1 MPLFGEH
8 TQFEEF
14 DWQQQGEYMAAD
26 NLRLLLSMDGQ
37 V

>member
-1 MPLFGEH
+1 MPLFREH
-8 TQFEEF
+8 AQFEEF
-14 DWQQQGEYMAAD
+14 SWQQQGEDMAAD